1 MTNSNDH
8 RAEVQLDRYG
18 LKIAARLS
26 AGAAELPHDISER
39 LRAARVQ
46 AVSKR
51 KIHRLVGAPHLA
63 YVGAAAMLGNGGEEG
78 EEGLNWW
85 NRIAS
90 VLPLLA
96 LAFGLVTINAIQNDN
111 VANEIAVVDA
121 ALLVDDLPP
130 AAYADPGFAQ
140 FIKVGNSEAQ

>member
-1 MTNSNDH
+1 MTNSNHH
-8 RAEVQLDRYG
+8 RAEILLDRYG

-63 YVGAAAMLGNGGEEG
+63 YVGAAAMLGNGGD
-78 EEGLNWW
+78 EGLNWW
-85 NRIAS
+85 SRIGSA
-90 VLPLLA
+90 LPLLA

-111 VANEIAVVDA
+111 IANEIAVVDA

-140 FIKVGNSEAQ
+140 FIKVGNGEAQ